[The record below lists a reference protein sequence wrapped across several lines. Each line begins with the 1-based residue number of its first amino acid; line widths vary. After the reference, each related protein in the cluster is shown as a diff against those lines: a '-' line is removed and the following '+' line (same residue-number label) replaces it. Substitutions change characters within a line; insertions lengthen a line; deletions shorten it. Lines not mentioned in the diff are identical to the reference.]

1 MYYFIISMISYLC
14 DYMFSLF
21 MLVNI
26 VMKIEKF
33 CFYRYYFI
41 V

>member
-14 DYMFSLF
+14 DYIFNLF

-26 VMKIEKF
+26 VINIEKF
-33 CFYRYYFI
+33 CFYRDYFI

>member
-14 DYMFSLF
+14 DYMFILF

-33 CFYRYYFI
+33 WFYRYYFI